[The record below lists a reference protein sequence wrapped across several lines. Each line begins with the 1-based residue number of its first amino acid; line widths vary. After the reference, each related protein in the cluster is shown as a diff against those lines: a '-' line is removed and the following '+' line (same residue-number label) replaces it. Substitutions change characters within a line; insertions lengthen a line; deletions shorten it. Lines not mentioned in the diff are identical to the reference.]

1 MPKITRALI
10 SVSDKTGIEEF
21 AKGLNE
27 FGVEILS
34 TGGTAKRL
42 KELGIP
48 VRSVSDYTGFPEMLD
63 GRVKTLHPKIHGA
76 LLAIRDNKEHMEQV
90 KKHNIELIDMVVVNL
105 YPFEKTISKPAVKLE
120 EAIENIDIGGPTML
134 RSASK
139 NYKNVAV
146 ICNPAKYSAILKEMK
161 QNDGKVNENTCAV
174 LAYEVFDHT
183 SKYDT
188 MISRYLATKFLSED
202 EKKSAEFPDKLEI
215 MLEKIQDLRYGE
227 NSHQQAAFYRKLNG
241 SSNGLAK
248 LKQLHGKEL
257 SFNNIIDLEAA
268 WKVSL
273 DFNEPV
279 SVIIK
284 HTNPCGV
291 ATGQDLYSAFKL
303 SLESDPVSA
312 FGGIIG
318 FNREVDDKTAV
329 EVSKLFVEAVVAPG
343 FSEKAIEVLKQK
355 PSIRLIVLDKESHKK
370 GEYDYKRVSGG
381 MLLQNNDDELF
392 GGELKTVT
400 KKQPSGDEL
409 EALKFAWKV
418 CKHVKSN
425 AIVYAI
431 KGQTIGIGAGQTSRV
446 DSSELA
452 IAKSKKNKLQIKG
465 TVMASDAFFPF
476 RDAVDAAAE
485 AGVTAII
492 QPGGSNRDD
501 EVIGACNEHGIAM
514 VFTGMRHFKH

>member
-1 MPKITRALI
+1 
-10 SVSDKTGIEEF
+10 
-21 AKGLNE
+21 
-27 FGVEILS
+27 
-34 TGGTAKRL
+34 
-42 KELGIP
+42 
-48 VRSVSDYTGFPEMLD
+48 
-63 GRVKTLHPKIHGA
+63 
-76 LLAIRDNKEHMEQV
+76 
-90 KKHNIELIDMVVVNL
+90 
-105 YPFEKTISKPAVKLE
+105 
-120 EAIENIDIGGPTML
+120 
-134 RSASK
+134 
-139 NYKNVAV
+139 
-146 ICNPAKYSAILKEMK
+146 MK